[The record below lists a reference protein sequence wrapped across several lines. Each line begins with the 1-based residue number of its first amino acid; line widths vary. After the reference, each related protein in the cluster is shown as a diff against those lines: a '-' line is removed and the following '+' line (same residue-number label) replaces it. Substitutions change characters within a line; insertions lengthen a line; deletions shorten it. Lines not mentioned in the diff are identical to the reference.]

1 MTKKERS
8 EGDMQEHHDSP
19 GQSGED
25 SRHHHSGEDGGHAH
39 GHHDEGLWH
48 QLRYMRHAPRLWKAP
63 VNHALVE
70 LIGPAPGEQVLDV
83 GAGMGPAVL
92 AASYRVGTGRV
103 FAVDP
108 SPLMRGIMRYRRM
121 SRRLGRRV
129 VVLNGKAE
137 ELPLDDGSIDA
148 AWSINC
154 VHHWG
159 DDEKACQEFGRVI
172 RPGGRL
178 VLLDEQFD
186 DPSHPRHDSYDSSR
200 KGQPGFFHEIDTD
213 RLSRLLDESGFTVD
227 RAGDERVDDVPVKLV
242 WAVRRS
248 DAAEDS

>member
-1 MTKKERS
+1 MVK
-8 EGDMQEHHDSP
+8 
-19 GQSGED
+19 
-25 SRHHHSGEDGGHAH
+25 
-39 GHHDEGLWH
+39 
-48 QLRYMRHAPRLWKAP
+48 
-63 VNHALVE
+63 LV
-70 LIGPAPGEQVLDV
+70 GVAPGERVLDV

-92 AASYRVGTGRV
+92 AAIYRVGEGRV

-108 SPLMRGIMRYRRM
+108 SPLMRGIMRLRRT
-121 SRRLGRRV
+121 SRRLGGRL
-129 VVLNGKAE
+129 VVLKGKAE

-159 DDEKACQEFGRVI
+159 DDQKACREFGRVI

-178 VLLDEQFD
+178 VFLDEQFS
-186 DPSHPRHDSYDSSR
+186 DPTHPRHDSYDSSR

-213 RLSRLLDESGFTVD
+213 RLSHLLEEAGFSVD
-227 RAGDERVDDVPVKLV
+227 RAGDERLDDVPVKLV

-248 DAAEDS
+248 DAGTPS

>member
-1 MTKKERS
+1 MEDHQES
-8 EGDMQEHHDSP
+8 SGQAGDDEHHD
-19 GQSGED
+19 
-25 SRHHHSGEDGGHAH
+25 HSGGHGDHGH

-48 QLRYMRHAPRLWKAP
+48 QLRYLRHTPRLWKAP
-63 VNHALVE
+63 VNQALVE
-70 LIGPAPGEQVLDV
+70 LIDPVPGEQVLDV
-83 GAGMGPAVL
+83 GAGMGPAVV
-92 AASYRVGTGRV
+92 AATYRVGTGRV

-108 SPLMRGIMRYRRM
+108 SPLMRGIMRFRRM
-121 SRRLGRRV
+121 SRLLGRRV
-129 VVLNGKAE
+129 VVLKGKAE
-137 ELPLDDGSIDA
+137 DLPLDDGSIDA

-172 RPGGRL
+172 GPGGRL

-186 DPSHPRHDSYDSSR
+186 VPTHPRHDSYDSSR

-213 RLSRLLDESGFTVD
+213 RLSRLLEEAGFSVE
-227 RAGDERVDDVPVKLV
+227 RSGDERLDDVPVKLV

-248 DAAEDS
+248 DADAPS